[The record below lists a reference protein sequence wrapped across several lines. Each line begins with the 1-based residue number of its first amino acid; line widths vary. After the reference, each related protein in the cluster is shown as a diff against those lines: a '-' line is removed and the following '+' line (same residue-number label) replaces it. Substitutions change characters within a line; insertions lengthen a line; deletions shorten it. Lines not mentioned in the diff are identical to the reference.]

1 VEQSYLK
8 VKQAAEIIGVKPV
21 TVLRYIKAG
30 KLKAY
35 RLVKEY
41 RLREEDVREFV
52 EGKDAD

>member
-1 VEQSYLK
+1 MEQSYLK

>member
-1 VEQSYLK
+1 MEQSYLK

-52 EGKDAD
+52 EGK